1 MSEFVAITAFPDA
14 NVSFKREALIFQRI
28 GVHNLKADLN
38 KFRSR
43 GATHEGGL
51 FETLEW
57 LLEQDVLFEPEL
69 MVRDIHTNADSE
81 LNRYLKDYRNHQ
93 KKDKELESKF
103 LTSLHNTNTDPM
115 DTIRLF
121 FEGALAMMDASD
133 TLSRILSVQL
143 RKSHNMDAHALVKS
157 SSLSSN
163 SSIGAHTT
171 LGIVLN
177 AMPVPSESVSW
188 EQILEYRSDP
198 DSWTKF
204 LSLRNWMNEVARAN
218 LTPIEVEQKLE
229 YLMNQYQR
237 HMEVHKMKTSV
248 GTLETVVTATA
259 ELAEDLVKFKWGKI
273 AKGLFAFKQ
282 RKVALLE
289 GELKAP
295 GAEVAFIVKTKQ
307 QFLRSE

>member
-28 GVHNLKADLN
+28 GVHNLKVDLN
-38 KFRSR
+38 QLMSR

-103 LTSLHNTNTDPM
+103 LTSLHNANADPM
-115 DTIRLF
+115 DTIQLF
-121 FEGALAMMDASD
+121 FEGVLAMLDASD

-143 RKSHNMDAHALVKS
+143 RKFHNMDAHALVKG

-163 SSIGAHTT
+163 SSTGAHTT
-171 LGIVLN
+171 LGIVLK
-177 AMPVPSESVSW
+177 AMPGPSESVSW

-198 DSWTKF
+198 DTWTKF

-237 HMEVHKMKTSV
+237 HMEVHKMKTSA
-248 GTLETVVTATA
+248 GALETVVTATA

-282 RKVALLE
+282 RKVSLLE

-307 QFLRSE
+307 QFLRSG